1 MRYPTVLVIGGSGF
15 VGSSLVARL
24 SNAGHAVIVPTRN
37 RERAK
42 ALITLPTVDVVEAD
56 VHDDA
61 VLRGLMQGADAVVNL
76 VGILHSRAGAA
87 GTSYGPD
94 FERAHVVLPKRIVAA
109 CVASGVSRYLHMSA
123 LGADANGPSMYQRS
137 KAAGELVARSE
148 PSLKTTIFR
157 PSVVF
162 GAGDHFLNMFA
173 SMQRILPL
181 VPLGGAEAKFQP
193 IHVEDV
199 ARAFVNAL
207 ACEQTI
213 GRTYELAGPMV
224 YSLRQLVQ
232 LAGLYAGYPRP
243 VIGLPPSLARLQA
256 LLLEYAPFGPIMSRD
271 NLASMQ
277 VDNVAKGGTTSPIA
291 PELGIT
297 PAALEAIAPQYL
309 SGRFP
314 RARYDDYRT
323 RAHR

>member
-15 VGSSLVARL
+15 VGSSLVAQL
-24 SNAGHAVIVPTRN
+24 SNAGHVVIVPTRR

-42 ALITLPTVDVVEAD
+42 HLITLPTVDVVEAD

-61 VLRGLMQGADAVVNL
+61 TLRRLMQDADAVVNL
-76 VGILHSRAGAA
+76 VGILHSRPGDP
-87 GTSYGPD
+87 YGPD
-94 FERAHVVLPKRIVAA
+94 FARAHVELPKRIVAA
-109 CVASGVSRYLHMSA
+109 CAASGVSRYLHMSA
-123 LGADANGPSMYQRS
+123 LGAAADGPSMYQRS
-137 KAAGELVARSE
+137 KAAGEVAARSE
-148 PSLKTTIFR
+148 PGLKTTVFR
-157 PSVVF
+157 PSVIF
-162 GAGDHFLNMFA
+162 GAGDNFLNMFA
-173 SMQRILPL
+173 SMQRILP
-181 VPLGGAEAKFQP
+181 VFPLGCAEAKFQP

-213 GRTYELAGPMV
+213 GHTYELAGPTV

-232 LAGLYAGYPRP
+232 LSGLYAGCPRP
-243 VIGLPPSLARLQA
+243 VIALPPSLARLQA
-256 LLLEYAPFGPIMSRD
+256 LLLEYAPFGPVMSRD

-277 VDNVAKGGTTSPIA
+277 VDNVAKGPIA
-291 PELGIT
+291 PELGIK
-297 PAALEAIAPQYL
+297 PAALEAIAPHYL

>member
-15 VGSSLVARL
+15 IGSSLVAQL
-24 SNAGHAVIVPTRN
+24 STAGHTVIVPTRR

-42 ALITLPTVDVVEAD
+42 HLITLPTVDVVEAD

-61 VLRGLMQGADAVVNL
+61 VLRRLMQDADAVVNL
-76 VGILHSRAGAA
+76 VGILHSRP
-87 GTSYGPD
+87 GTPYGPD
-94 FERAHVVLPKRIVAA
+94 FARAHVELPKRIVAA
-109 CVASGVSRYLHMSA
+109 CAASGVPRYLHMSA
-123 LGADANGPSMYQRS
+123 LGAAVDGPSMYQRS
-137 KAAGELVARSE
+137 KAAGEAAAWSE
-148 PSLKTTIFR
+148 PGLKTTVFR

-173 SMQRILPL
+173 AMQRIFP
-181 VPLGGAEAKFQP
+181 VFPLGCAEAKFQP

-199 ARAFVNAL
+199 ARAYVNAL

-213 GRTYELAGPMV
+213 GHAYELAGPTV

-232 LAGLYAGYPRP
+232 LAGLYAGCPRP
-243 VIGLPPSLARLQA
+243 IIALPDWMARLQA
-256 LLLEYAPFGPIMSRD
+256 LLLEYAPFGPLMSRD
-271 NLASMQ
+271 NVASMQ
-277 VDNVAKGGTTSPIA
+277 VDNVAKAPIA
-291 PELGIT
+291 PELGIK
-297 PAALEAIAPQYL
+297 PAALEAIAPYYL
-309 SGRFP
+309 AGSLP

>member
-15 VGSSLVARL
+15 VGSSLVAQL
-24 SNAGHAVIVPTRN
+24 SNAGHVVIVPTRN

-42 ALITLPTVDVVEAD
+42 HLITLPTVDVVEAD

-61 VLRGLMQGADAVVNL
+61 ALRRLMQGVDAVVNL
-76 VGILHSRAGAA
+76 VGILHSRAGDP
-87 GTSYGPD
+87 YGPD
-94 FERAHVVLPKRIVAA
+94 FARAHVELPKRIVAA

-137 KAAGELVARSE
+137 KAAGEAIARSE
-148 PSLKTTIFR
+148 PGLKTTIFR
-157 PSVVF
+157 PSVIF
-162 GAGDHFLNMFA
+162 GAGDHFMNMFA
-173 SMQRILPL
+173 SMQKLLPV

-213 GRTYELAGPMV
+213 GHTYELAGPAV

-232 LAGLYAGYPRP
+232 LAGKYAGCPRP
-243 VIGLPPSLARLQA
+243 IIALPPSLARLQA
-256 LLLEYAPFGPIMSRD
+256 LLLEYAPFGPVMSRD

-277 VDNVAKGGTTSPIA
+277 VDNVATAPIA

-309 SGRFP
+309 AGRTP
-314 RARYDDYRT
+314 RARYDAYRT

>member
-15 VGSSLVARL
+15 VGSSLVAQL
-24 SNAGHAVIVPTRN
+24 SNAGHVVIVPTRN

-42 ALITLPTVDVVEAD
+42 HLITLPTVDVVEAD
-56 VHDDA
+56 VYDDA
-61 VLRGLMQGADAVVNL
+61 TLRRLMQGVDAVINL

-87 GTSYGPD
+87 GTPYGPD
-94 FERAHVVLPKRIVAA
+94 FARAHVDLPKRIVAA
-109 CVASGVSRYLHMSA
+109 CIASGVPRYLHMSA
-123 LGADANGPSMYQRS
+123 LGADTNGPSMYQRS
-137 KAAGELVARSE
+137 KAAGEAVARSE

-157 PSVVF
+157 PSVIF

-173 SMQRILPL
+173 SMQKILP
-181 VPLGGAEAKFQP
+181 VFPLGSAEAKFQP
-193 IHVEDV
+193 VHVEDV

-213 GRTYELAGPMV
+213 GHTYELAGPTV

-232 LAGLYAGYPRP
+232 LAGKYAGCQRT
-243 VIGLPPSLARLQA
+243 IISLPPSLARLQA
-256 LLLEYAPFGPIMSRD
+256 FLLEHAPFGPVMSRD

-277 VDNVAKGGTTSPIA
+277 VDNVATAPIA

-309 SGRFP
+309 GGRTP
-314 RARYDDYRT
+314 RARYDAYRS
-323 RAHR
+323 RAGR

>member
-15 VGSSLVARL
+15 VGSSLVAQL
-24 SNAGHAVIVPTRN
+24 SNAGHRVIVPTRR

-42 ALITLPTVDVVEAD
+42 HLITLPTVDVIETN

-61 VLRGLMQGADAVVNL
+61 SLRALLQEADAVINL
-76 VGILHSRAGAA
+76 VGILHSRSGDP
-87 GTSYGPD
+87 YGPD
-94 FERAHVVLPKRIVAA
+94 FARAHVELPKRIVAA
-109 CVASGVSRYLHMSA
+109 CAAGGVSRYLHMSA

-137 KAAGELVARSE
+137 KAAGEVAARSV
-148 PSLKTTIFR
+148 PSLHTTVFR
-157 PSVVF
+157 PSVIF
-162 GAGDHFLNMFA
+162 GAKDHFLNMFA
-173 SMQRILPL
+173 SMQKIFP
-181 VPLGGAEAKFQP
+181 VIPLGSAEAKFQP

-213 GRTYELAGPMV
+213 GNTYELAGPTV
-224 YSLRQLVQ
+224 YTLRELVR
-232 LAGLYAGYPRP
+232 LAGLYVGYPRP
-243 VIGLPPSLARLQA
+243 IIALPPSLARLQA
-256 LLLEYAPFGPIMSRD
+256 LLLEYAPFGPVMSRD

-277 VDNVAKGGTTSPIA
+277 VDNVAKGPIA
-291 PELGIT
+291 PELGVV
-297 PAALEAIAPQYL
+297 PASLEAIAPHYL
-309 SGRFP
+309 SGNFP